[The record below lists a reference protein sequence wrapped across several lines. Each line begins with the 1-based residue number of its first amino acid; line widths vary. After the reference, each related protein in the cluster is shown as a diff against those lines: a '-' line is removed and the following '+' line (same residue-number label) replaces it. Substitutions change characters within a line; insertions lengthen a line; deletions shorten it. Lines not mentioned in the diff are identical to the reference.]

1 MNMSDFDAR
10 WQECVARARHAPT
23 RDDTIPFGFAGRV
36 VALAFSRGEPSQEE
50 VLGRLA
56 FRMLAGAAALL
67 ILLAVLEAPHLRGS
81 RPLETGVENTVAQL
95 VWSL

>member
-1 MNMSDFDAR
+1 MRHFEAR

-23 RDDTIPFGFAGRV
+23 REDTAPFGFAGRV
-36 VALAFSRGEPSQEE
+36 AARAFSRREPSQEE
-50 VLGRLA
+50 VFGQLA

-67 ILLAVLEAPHLRGS
+67 ILFAVLEAPHLRGS
-81 RPLETGVENTVAQL
+81 RPLETGVEDTVAQL